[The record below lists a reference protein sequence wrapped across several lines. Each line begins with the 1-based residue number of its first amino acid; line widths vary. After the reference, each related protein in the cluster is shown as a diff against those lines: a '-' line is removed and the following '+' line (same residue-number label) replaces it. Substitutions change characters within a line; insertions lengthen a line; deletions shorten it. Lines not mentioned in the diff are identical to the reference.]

1 MDKHSFKTLL
11 YLVVI
16 TIQGTIIQLQHYN
29 FNELFMT
36 QQESITE
43 IHRCL
48 AIRPLLNSKNV
59 QLHLK
64 GN

>member
-43 IHRCL
+43 LEKCS
-48 AIRPLLNSKNV
+48 ASFKGE
-59 QLHLK
+59 LK
-64 GN
+64 